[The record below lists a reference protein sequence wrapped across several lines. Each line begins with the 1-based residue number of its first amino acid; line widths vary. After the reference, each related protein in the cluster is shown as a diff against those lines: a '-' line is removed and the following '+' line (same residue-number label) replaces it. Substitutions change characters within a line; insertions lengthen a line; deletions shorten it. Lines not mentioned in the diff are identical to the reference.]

1 MPSKWPIDIT
11 FKEIILSVTEK
22 TCRQCGSNLIIC
34 SHREHRIYGL
44 EGAMKLICKQAHC
57 SNNECFSHSTL
68 INPESE
74 LTITMPRWRI
84 DWNLFTWIGFRR
96 FKRHWSV
103 PQIHEELLDS
113 YQVYISENTITDYLR
128 KYQVMVAAWYQDL
141 ERMREAY
148 KDCLGVI
155 LTIDGLQPEKGH
167 ETLYVVRELKKQ
179 RIWFAEPLISSSY
192 AEIRKVIQRAKDL
205 AQQLNKPILGW
216 VSDKQDAFVTIIAEE
231 CPNAH
236 HRYCDN
242 HFIRDLAKQIL
253 ENDSHAKVQMRR
265 KIRGLRTI
273 EKEILA
279 ELDEYQEK
287 EGQLTYK
294 QQTYA
299 VNIVLDYCAAIRGIL
314 NDNHGGPLTPPGL
327 RMAKAL
333 EEVSQSIERNM
344 EQEETPIYL
353 KLKRLHGH
361 IKRGLLIYYTEQ
373 KEVEKYAKEI
383 KKVENTLDSEKGKL
397 KNRLAKFRR
406 LKLRFM
412 NADDLIKNQMSKIM
426 HSFEAGL
433 FVGDDN
439 FSIPKDN
446 LDLERWFKKP
456 KGHERKIHGRKHVG
470 MRIVNEGPTLLPA
483 LDAHLLRDEPFT
495 YQDLLPY
502 VYAKPPESQIK
513 SVEHKR
519 TMTKGSTKK
528 NARVY

>member
-11 FKEIILSVTEK
+11 FKEIILSVNEK
-22 TCRQCGSNLIIC
+22 TCRQCGSDLAIC

-44 EGAMKLICKQAHC
+44 EGAIKLICKQSHC
-57 SNNECFSHSTL
+57 SNKKCSSRSTL
-68 INPESE
+68 VNPESE
-74 LTITMPRWRI
+74 LMITMPRWRI
-84 DWNLFTWIGFRR
+84 DWNLFTWMGFRR

-128 KYQVMVAAWYQDL
+128 KYQVMVAAWHQDL

-148 KDCLGVI
+148 KDCQGVI

-179 RIWFAEPLISSSY
+179 RIWFAEPLLSSSY
-192 AEIRKVIQRAKDL
+192 TEIRKVIRHAKDL
-205 AQQLNKPILGW
+205 AQQLNKSILGW
-216 VSDKQDAFVTIIAEE
+216 VSDKQDAFVVIIAEE
-231 CPNAH
+231 CPNIP
-236 HRYCDN
+236 HRYCGN
-242 HFIRDLAKQIL
+242 HFIRDLAEQIL

-265 KIRGLRTI
+265 KIRGIRTI

-279 ELDEYQEK
+279 ELDQYQEK

-333 EEVSQSIERNM
+333 EEVSQSIEHNISLK
-344 EQEETPIYL
+344 ETPIYS
-353 KLKRLHGH
+353 KLKRLYGY
-361 IKRGLLIYYTEQ
+361 IKRGLSIYYSEQ

-383 KKVENTLDSEKGKL
+383 KKVENTLNSEKGKL

-406 LKLRFM
+406 LKSRFK
-412 NADDLIKNQMSKIM
+412 NADDLVKNQMSKIM

-439 FSIPKDN
+439 LSIPEDN
-446 LDLERWFKKP
+446 LDA
-456 KGHERKIHGRKHVG
+456 RKMVQ
-470 MRIVNEGPTLLPA
+470 E
-483 LDAHLLRDEPFT
+483 
-495 YQDLLPY
+495 
-502 VYAKPPESQIK
+502 
-513 SVEHKR
+513 
-519 TMTKGSTKK
+519 TKGT
-528 NARVY
+528 